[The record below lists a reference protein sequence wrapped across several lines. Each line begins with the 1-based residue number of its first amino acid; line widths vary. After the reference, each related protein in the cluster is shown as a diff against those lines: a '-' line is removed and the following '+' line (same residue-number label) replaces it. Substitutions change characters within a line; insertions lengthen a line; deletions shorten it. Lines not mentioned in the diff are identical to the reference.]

1 MEKTEREQRLRNEVG
16 QLTHTV
22 QRMIKQRSEMQA
34 DLVRQREDMQEA
46 VDLLERGEVRDAIAA
61 LRDALDYRN
70 RTREKRKSAC
80 AETA

>member
-1 MEKTEREQRLRNEVG
+1 MTEREQRLRNEVG

-22 QRMIKQRSEMQA
+22 QRMLKQRGEMQA

-46 VDLLERGEVRDAIAA
+46 IDLLERGEVRDAIAA

-70 RTREKRKSAC
+70 RTRAKRKSAC

>member
-34 DLVRQREDMQEA
+34 DLVRQREDMLEA
-46 VDLLERGEVRDAIAA
+46 IGLLERGEVRDAISA
-61 LRDALDYRN
+61 LKDALDYRN
-70 RTREKRKSAC
+70 RTRETRKNG
-80 AETA
+80 

>member
-61 LRDALDYRN
+61 LREALDYRN
-70 RTREKRKSAC
+70 RTREKRKNG
-80 AETA
+80 

>member
-22 QRMIKQRSEMQA
+22 QRMIQQRSEMQA

-46 VDLLERGEVRDAIAA
+46 IALLERGEVRDAISA
-61 LRDALDYRN
+61 LRDALEYRN
-70 RTREKRKSAC
+70 RTREKRKNG
-80 AETA
+80 

>member
-70 RTREKRKSAC
+70 RTRERRKNG
-80 AETA
+80 

>member
-1 MEKTEREQRLRNEVG
+1 MEKVATTEREQRLRNEVG

-22 QRMIKQRSEMQA
+22 QRMTKQRSEMQA

-46 VDLLERGEVRDAIAA
+46 IALLERGEVRDAIAA

-70 RTREKRKSAC
+70 RTREKRKNG
-80 AETA
+80 